1 MYNREVYKL
10 LLRYKLP
17 LPASPVV
24 ISRFITSQTM
34 GLLKIFTGVSYTA
47 VPVVVVLYWLYTT
60 PHIQLLVN
68 TVNSGNIVLRLIFA
82 YKVHKLLSAGNCHIV
97 DRIVLSKPVF

>member
-47 VPVVVVLYWLYTT
+47 VPIVVVLY
-60 PHIQLLVN
+60 
-68 TVNSGNIVLRLIFA
+68 
-82 YKVHKLLSAGNCHIV
+82 
-97 DRIVLSKPVF
+97 